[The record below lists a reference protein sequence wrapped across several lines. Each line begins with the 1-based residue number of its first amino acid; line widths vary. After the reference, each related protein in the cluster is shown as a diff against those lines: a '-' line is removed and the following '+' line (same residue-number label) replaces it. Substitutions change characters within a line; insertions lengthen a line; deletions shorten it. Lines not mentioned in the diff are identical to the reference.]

1 MSMRKTI
8 WMALIMLSAV
18 IVSAAQPKFTQKEL
32 AYMPATAQIALFK
45 AGIITPSDVLEAQIA
60 QVGQYNGVYN
70 TELRDLEKEL
80 NTFNAGK
87 VNAICF
93 DRFAE
98 ARKTAKEAEE
108 RYRNGTA
115 RRLEGVTV
123 GVKNEN
129 NVAGWRV
136 DMGSLILKD
145 TPVCTDDCPLI
156 ERLKNEGAILV
167 FSTTVPELYVNCMTW
182 SRLYGVTRN
191 PWNLAYGTGGSSGG
205 SGAALA
211 AGFCTIA
218 TGSDMGGSIRI
229 PSSMN
234 GVYGFK
240 PPFGRVPT
248 SEIAYET
255 LGPMTRTFDDLV
267 LMQDIVAG
275 PHPRNHA
282 TLRPK
287 LDYPTQ
293 YQSLKGAKVA
303 VCYFPE
309 WVKGGCDKE
318 IDQALDQVV
327 LALKKAGAE
336 VKVINSDWTIRGG
349 KLAIFVNGL
358 LSTEMYELID
368 IAADKQDL
376 LCRNV
381 KPFFKNIKAYNP
393 MSLIKATALGGETH
407 ADVQKNVFGDG
418 CIALIMP
425 TLATPFVSAAFQADK
440 DNGAVINGKTIYS
453 NDILLTPV
461 WNLLNRYPV
470 VDMPVMLS
478 SKRVP
483 IGVQIVGNTF
493 DDLAA
498 FRVAAGLSKVI
509 PQMFTGDR
517 FPDFREQK

>member
-1 MSMRKTI
+1 MKKTI

-18 IVSAAQPKFTQKEL
+18 IVSAAEPKFTQKEL
-32 AYMPATAQIALFK
+32 AYMSATAQIALFK

-60 QVGQYNGVYN
+60 QVQQYNGVYN
-70 TELRDLEKEL
+70 TERRDLEKEL

-87 VNAICF
+87 INAICF

-98 ARKTAKEAEE
+98 ARQAAKAATE

-129 NVAGWRV
+129 NVVGWRV
-136 DMGSLILKD
+136 DMGSLVLKD
-145 TPVCTDDCPLI
+145 VPPCEDDSPII

-167 FSTTVPELYVNCMTW
+167 FSTTVPELYVSCMTW

-191 PWNLAYGTGGSSGG
+191 PWNLAYGVGGSSGG
-205 SGAALA
+205 SGASLA

-218 TGSDMGGSIRI
+218 TGSDMGGSIRL
-229 PSSMN
+229 PASMN

-255 LGPMTRTFDDLV
+255 LGPLTRTFDDLV
-267 LMQDIVAG
+267 LMQDIIAG
-275 PHPRNHA
+275 PHPKKHA
-282 TLRPK
+282 SLRPK
-287 LDYPTQ
+287 LDYPTE
-293 YQSLKGAKVA
+293 YKSLKGAKVA
-303 VCYFPE
+303 VCYFPK
-309 WVKGGCDKE
+309 WAADGCDKE
-318 IDQALDQVV
+318 VNQAMDKVV
-327 LALKKAGAE
+327 EALKKAGAE
-336 VKVINSDWTIRGG
+336 VLVINSDWTIQGG
-349 KLAIFVNGL
+349 QIVTFINGL

-368 IAADKQDL
+368 LAADKQDL
-376 LCRNV
+376 LCNNV
-381 KPFFKNIKAYNP
+381 KPFFKNVDAYSP
-393 MSLIKATALGGETH
+393 KSLIKATAMGTESH
-407 ADVQKNVFGDG
+407 ADVQENVFDKG
-418 CIALIMP
+418 CIALVMP
-425 TLATPFVSAAFQADK
+425 TFTTPFVSPAFQATPED
-440 DNGAVINGKTIYS
+440 GAIVNGKLVNS
-453 NDILLTPV
+453 NDIILTPI

-498 FRVAAGLSKVI
+498 FRVAAGLSKVL

>member
-1 MSMRKTI
+1 MKKTI
-8 WMALIMLSAV
+8 WMALIMLSGV

-32 AYMPATAQIALFK
+32 AYLPATAQVALFK

-60 QVGQYNGVYN
+60 QVQKYNGSYN
-70 TELRDLEKEL
+70 TELRDLGKEL

-87 VNAICF
+87 INAICF

-98 ARKTAKEAEE
+98 ARKAAKAAEE

-129 NVAGWRV
+129 NVIGWRV
-136 DMGSLILKD
+136 DMGSLLLKD
-145 TPVCTDDCPLI
+145 VPPCTDDTPII

-182 SRLYGVTRN
+182 SRLYGITRN
-191 PWNLAYGTGGSSGG
+191 PWNLAYGVGGSSGG

-218 TGSDMGGSIRI
+218 TGSDMGGSIRL
-229 PSSMN
+229 PASMN

-248 SEIAYET
+248 SEISYET
-255 LGPMTRTFDDLV
+255 LGPLTRTFDDLV
-267 LMQDIVAG
+267 LMQDIIAG
-275 PHPRNHA
+275 PHPKNHSS
-282 TLRPK
+282 LRPK
-287 LDYPTQ
+287 LDYPER
-293 YQSLKGAKVA
+293 YRPLKGAKVA
-303 VCYFPE
+303 VCYCNQ
-309 WVKGGCDKE
+309 WLDGGCDKE
-318 IDQALDQVV
+318 VNEALDKVAA
-327 LALKKAGAE
+327 ALKKAGAE
-336 VKVINSDWTIRGG
+336 VKIIKSDWSVQNGEMKT
-349 KLAIFVNGL
+349 FVAGL
-358 LSTEMYELID
+358 LSTEMYELFDAITS
-368 IAADKQDL
+368 ANKNL
-376 LCRNV
+376 LCANLV
-381 KPFFKNIKAYNP
+381 PLLTNISGYNP
-393 MSLIKATALGGETH
+393 KALIKATQMGMAAH
-407 ADVQKNVFGDG
+407 ADVQKEIFEDG

-425 TLATPFVSAAFQADK
+425 TLATPFVAPAYQATPEDI
-440 DNGAVINGKTIYS
+440 AVVNGKSFIS

-509 PQMFTGDR
+509 PQMYTGDR

>member
-1 MSMRKTI
+1 MKKTI

-32 AYMPATAQIALFK
+32 AYMPATVQIALFK

-60 QVGQYNGVYN
+60 QVQKYNGVYN
-70 TELRDLEKEL
+70 TERRDLEKEL
-80 NTFNAGK
+80 KTFNAGK

-98 ARKTAKEAEE
+98 ARKAAKAATE

-129 NVAGWRV
+129 NVVGWRV
-136 DMGSLILKD
+136 DMGSLVLKD
-145 TPVCTDDCPLI
+145 VPPCDDDCPLI

-167 FSTTVPELYVNCMTW
+167 FSTTVPELYVSCMTW
-182 SRLYGVTRN
+182 SRLYGITRN
-191 PWNLAYGTGGSSGG
+191 PWNLAYGVGGSSGG
-205 SGAALA
+205 SGASLA

-218 TGSDMGGSIRI
+218 TGSDMGGSIRL
-229 PSSMN
+229 PASMN

-255 LGPMTRTFDDLV
+255 LGPLTRTFDDLV
-267 LMQDIVAG
+267 LMQDIIAG
-275 PHPRNHA
+275 PHPKNHA
-282 TLRPK
+282 SLRPK
-287 LDYPTQ
+287 LDYPTE
-293 YQSLKGAKVA
+293 YKSLKGAKVA
-303 VCYFPE
+303 VCYFPK
-309 WVKGGCDKE
+309 WADGCDKE
-318 IDQALDQVV
+318 VNQAMDKVV
-327 LALKKAGAE
+327 EALKKAGAE
-336 VKVINSDWTIRGG
+336 VLVINSDWTVQGG
-349 KLAIFVNGL
+349 QIVTFINGL
-358 LSTEMYELID
+358 LSTEMYELIEL
-368 IAADKQDL
+368 AADKQDL
-376 LCRNV
+376 LCSNV
-381 KPFFKNIKAYNP
+381 KRFFKNVGAYGP
-393 MSLIKATALGGETH
+393 KSLIKATAMGTESH
-407 ADVQKNVFGDG
+407 ADVQKNVFEKG
-418 CIALIMP
+418 CIALVMP
-425 TLATPFVSAAFQADK
+425 TFTTPFVSPAFQATPK
-440 DNGAVINGKTIYS
+440 DGAIVNGKFVNA
-453 NDILLTPV
+453 NDIMLTPI

>member
-1 MSMRKTI
+1 MNKTI
-8 WMALIMLSAV
+8 WMALIMLSGV
-18 IVSAAQPKFTQKEL
+18 VVSAAHPKFTQREL
-32 AYMPATAQIALFK
+32 AYLPATAQIAMFK
-45 AGIITPSDVLEAQIA
+45 AGVITPTDVLEAQITR
-60 QVGQYNGVYN
+60 VKQYNGVYN
-70 TELRDLEKEL
+70 TKRRDLGKGL
-80 NTFNAGK
+80 KSFNAGK
-87 VNAICF
+87 INAICF

-98 ARKTAKEAEE
+98 ARKAAKAATE

-129 NVAGWRV
+129 NVVGWRV

-145 TPVCTDDCPLI
+145 VPPCTDDCPLI

-167 FSTTVPELYVNCMTW
+167 FSTTVPELYVSCMTW

-191 PWNLAYGTGGSSGG
+191 PWNLAYGVGGSSGG

-255 LGPMTRTFDDLV
+255 LGPLARTFDDLV
-267 LMQDIVAG
+267 LMQDIIAG
-275 PHPRNHA
+275 PHPKNHA
-282 TLRPK
+282 SLRPK

-293 YQSLKGAKVA
+293 YQSLKGVKVA
-303 VCYFPE
+303 VCYFPK
-309 WVKGGCDKE
+309 WLPGGCDKE
-318 IDQALDQVV
+318 VNQAMDKVAA
-327 LALKKAGAE
+327 ALKKAGAE
-336 VKVINSDWTIRGG
+336 VKIIKSDWTVQGG
-349 KLAIFVNGL
+349 KLSIFIKGL

-368 IAADKQDL
+368 LAADKQDL
-376 LCRNV
+376 LCSNV
-381 KPFFKNIKAYNP
+381 KPFFKDIKAYSP
-393 MSLIKATALGGETH
+393 KALIKATMMGGETH
-407 ADVQKNVFGDG
+407 ADVQKKVFCDD
-418 CIALIMP
+418 CIALVMP
-425 TLATPFVSAAFQADK
+425 TLATPFVSPAFQATK
-440 DNGAVINGKTIYS
+440 DDGAVINGKTINS
-453 NDILLTPV
+453 NEILLTPV

>member
-1 MSMRKTI
+1 MKKTI

-18 IVSAAQPKFTQKEL
+18 IVSAAEPKFTQKEL
-32 AYMPATAQIALFK
+32 AYLPATAQIALFK

-60 QVGQYNGVYN
+60 RVKQYNGVYN
-70 TELRDLEKEL
+70 TERRDLEKEL

-87 VNAICF
+87 INAICF

-98 ARKTAKEAEE
+98 ARKAAKAAAE

-129 NVAGWRV
+129 NVVGWRV
-136 DMGSLILKD
+136 DMGSLVLKD
-145 TPVCTDDCPLI
+145 VPLCTEDCPLI

-191 PWNLAYGTGGSSGG
+191 PWNLAYGVGGSSGG

-287 LDYPTQ
+287 LDYPTE

-309 WVKGGCDKE
+309 WLKGGCDKE
-318 IDQALDQVV
+318 IDQALDKVAE
-327 LALKKAGAE
+327 ALKKAGAE
-336 VKVINSDWTIRGG
+336 VKVIKSDWTVQKGQM
-349 KLAIFVNGL
+349 KTFVNGL
-358 LSTEMYELID
+358 LSTEMFELIHMT
-368 IAADKQDL
+368 AGHQDL

-381 KPFFKNIKAYNP
+381 VPLLKNINDYNP
-393 MSLIKATALGGETH
+393 KSLLKATMMGEETH

-425 TLATPFVSAAFQADK
+425 TLATPFVAAAFQASK
-440 DNGAVINGKTIYS
+440 DDGAVINGKTVYS
-453 NDILLTPV
+453 NEILLTPV

-509 PQMFTGDR
+509 PQMFTGNR

>member
-1 MSMRKTI
+1 MMKKTI
-8 WMALIMLSAV
+8 WTALIMLSAV
-18 IVSAAQPKFTQKEL
+18 VVSAAQPKFTRKEL
-32 AYMPATAQIALFK
+32 AYLPATAQIALFK

-60 QVGQYNGVYN
+60 QVKQYNGVYN
-70 TELRDLEKEL
+70 TERRDLEKEL

-87 VNAICF
+87 INAICF

-98 ARKTAKEAEE
+98 ARKAAKAAEE

-136 DMGSLILKD
+136 DMGSLVLKD
-145 TPVCTDDCPLI
+145 VPPCTEDCPLI

-191 PWNLAYGTGGSSGG
+191 PWNLAFGVGGSSGG

-218 TGSDMGGSIRI
+218 TGSDMGGSIRL
-229 PSSMN
+229 PASMN

-255 LGPMTRTFDDLV
+255 LGPLTRTFDDLV
-267 LMQDIVAG
+267 LMQDIIAG
-275 PHPRNHA
+275 PHPKNHA

-287 LDYPTQ
+287 LDYPTE
-293 YQSLKGAKVA
+293 YQPLKGAKVA
-303 VCYFPE
+303 VCYFPKWLE
-309 WVKGGCDKE
+309 GGCDKE
-318 IDQALDQVV
+318 VNEALDKVAE
-327 LALKKAGAE
+327 ALKKSGAE
-336 VKVINSDWTIRGG
+336 VVVINSDWTITVG
-349 KLAIFVNGL
+349 KLATFMKGL

-368 IAADKQDL
+368 IAADHQEL
-376 LCRNV
+376 LCSYV
-381 KPFFKNIKAYNP
+381 KPLFKDPKAYTP
-393 MSLIKATALGGETH
+393 KALIKATALGEETH

-453 NDILLTPV
+453 NEILLTQV

-498 FRVAAGLSKVI
+498 FRVAAGLSKMI
-509 PQMFTGDR
+509 PQMFTGNR

>member
-1 MSMRKTI
+1 MKKTI
-8 WMALIMLSAV
+8 WIALIMLSAV
-18 IVSAAQPKFTQKEL
+18 IVSAAEPKFTQKEL
-32 AYMPATAQIALFK
+32 AYMPATVQIALFK

-60 QVGQYNGVYN
+60 QVKKYNGVYN
-70 TELRDLEKEL
+70 TDRRDLLNEL

-98 ARKTAKEAEE
+98 ARQAAKAATE

-129 NVAGWRV
+129 AVVGWRV
-136 DMGSLILKD
+136 DMGSLVLKD
-145 TPVCTDDCPLI
+145 NPVCTEDCPII
-156 ERLKNEGAILV
+156 ERLKAEGALLV
-167 FSTTVPELYVNCMTW
+167 FSTTIPELYLSAMTW

-191 PWNLAYGTGGSSGG
+191 PWNLAYGVGGSSGG
-205 SGAALA
+205 SGASLA
-211 AGFCTIA
+211 AGFCTLA

-229 PSSMN
+229 PACMN

-240 PPFGRVPT
+240 PPLGRVPT
-248 SEIAYET
+248 SEIAYES
-255 LGPMTRTFDDLV
+255 LGPLTRTFDDLV
-267 LMQDIVAG
+267 LMQDILAG
-275 PHPRNHA
+275 PHPKKHA

-287 LDYPTQ
+287 LDYPTE
-293 YQSLKGAKVA
+293 YKSLKGTKIA
-303 VCYFPE
+303 VCYFNE
-309 WVKGGCDKE
+309 WIEGGCDKE
-318 IDQALDQVV
+318 VNQVMDRIV
-327 LALKKAGAE
+327 MALKKAGAE
-336 VKVINSDWTIRGG
+336 VKIINSDWGTRHGE
-349 KLAIFVNGL
+349 LMTFMAGL

-368 IAADKQDL
+368 VLETNPKDL
-376 LCRNV
+376 FCCNV
-381 KPFFKNIKAYNP
+381 TPLLSQTKNLHP
-393 MSLIKATALGGETH
+393 RSLMKATKMGELAH
-407 ADVQKNVFGDG
+407 AEVQKYVFEDG

-453 NDILLTPV
+453 NEICLTPV